1 MDINKS
7 SNIHIIGCDRMVK
20 KNTKTV
26 MESKY
31 IADVFDNVN
40 VPAFLDRWGPEN
52 VVQVYN
58 PQLGIQG
65 ILVIDN
71 TAMGPGKG
79 GIRISPTVTP
89 LEVFRL
95 ARAMTW
101 KCALANIPFG
111 GAKSGIR
118 VE

>member
-1 MDINKS
+1 
-7 SNIHIIGCDRMVK
+7 
-20 KNTKTV
+20 

-101 KCALANIPFG
+101 KCALANIPLFRG
-111 GAKSGIR
+111 MRISSSLGSGMTTSTAR
-118 VE
+118 P